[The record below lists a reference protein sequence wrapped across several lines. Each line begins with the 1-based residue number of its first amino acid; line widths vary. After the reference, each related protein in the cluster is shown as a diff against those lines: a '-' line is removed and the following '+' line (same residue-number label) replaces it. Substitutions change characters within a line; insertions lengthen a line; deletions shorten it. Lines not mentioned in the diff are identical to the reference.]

1 MATMKL
7 IIPLLILLT
16 ISFISCSQ
24 KHKYPGQ
31 FELRGYKIG
40 DRVDTILFKKYE
52 DLYFPNYL
60 DGWTM
65 DNVSQLP
72 EKYHGLPIAIWQSKK
87 DSSIALTLLND
98 FVLNLT
104 VSYLADEEKVKL
116 QTMFTD
122 KFGGDGKQKSYEQTH
137 PLQDWITYWN
147 LITWETKDAIVQL
160 GNSEMR
166 KPNQAPRKEIKWNLV
181 YSDFLLENKI
191 INDFKEKLFSN
202 KADSVKFV
210 QELNAHKNKMNPPS
224 NGPFTVYFDNGKLKE
239 KGNYKNGKKNGLWET
254 WFENG
259 EKEDS
264 ATYNNDEL
272 IGKRL
277 MWFSNGQ
284 LQLESYWGKNET
296 RIGIWKSYFKNGK
309 SESVF
314 GFDYNGEFHGTHLQ
328 FFESGNKKRETH
340 YEHGK
345 ESSDITYDEQGKRT
359 N

>member
-224 NGPFTVYFDNGKLKE
+224 NGPFTVYFDNAKLKE

>member
-1 MATMKL
+1 MKL
-7 IIPLLILLT
+7 ITLLLILLI

-31 FELRGYKIG
+31 FELKGYKIG

-98 FVLNLT
+98 YVLNIT
-104 VSYLADEEKVKL
+104 VSYLTDAEKVKL

-122 KFGGDGKQKSYEQTH
+122 KFGADGKQKSYEETH

-147 LITWETKDAIVQL
+147 LITWKTNDVIVQL

-166 KPNQAPRKEIKWNLV
+166 KPGQSPGKEIRWNLV
-181 YSDFLLENKI
+181 YSDFLLENKV
-191 INDFKEKLFSN
+191 INDFKGKLFSN
-202 KADSVKFV
+202 KADSVTFAE
-210 QELNAHKNKMNPPS
+210 ELNAHRNRMNPPT
-224 NGPFTVYFDNGKLKE
+224 NGLFIDYFDNGKLKE

-259 EKEDS
+259 QKEDS
-264 ATYNNDEL
+264 AIYENDAL
-272 IGKRL
+272 TGKRV
-277 MWFSNGQ
+277 MWHSNGR
-284 LQLESYWGKNET
+284 LQLESYWGKPNDRVGQWT
-296 RIGIWKSYFKNGK
+296 RYYENGQIESITNFNDKGELNGK
-309 SESVF
+309 SLEYF
-314 GFDYNGEFHGTHLQ
+314 ENGKL
-328 FFESGNKKRETH
+328 KRET
-340 YEHGK
+340 
-345 ESSDITYDEQGKRT
+345 TYDKEKEIEDILYNEQGKRI